1 MLVISIDPYCCQT
14 EWDDGCRDGCG
25 DGTDVPSYIDEL
37 SVFPNPTQGVVT
49 VQAPN
54 GTLTTVFNAVGQKVI
69 TTSDKRIEL
78 PTPGV
83 YTLVINY
90 KGRVIKE
97 TIVRQ

>member
-1 MLVISIDPYCCQT
+1 MY
-14 EWDDGCRDGCG
+14 GYCG
-25 DGTDVPSYIDEL
+25 DGITDVPYIDEL
-37 SVFPNPTQGVVT
+37 SMFPNPTQNVVN